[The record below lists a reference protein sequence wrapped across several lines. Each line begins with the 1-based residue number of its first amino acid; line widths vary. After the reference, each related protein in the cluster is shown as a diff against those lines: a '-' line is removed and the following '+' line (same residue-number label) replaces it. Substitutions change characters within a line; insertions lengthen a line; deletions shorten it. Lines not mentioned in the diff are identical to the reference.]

1 MNMTFGQ
8 FFPGTSPV
16 HRMDPRT
23 KLLLTLGY
31 IIGLFFIHTW
41 FGYVGAVLYL
51 AMAVFFS
58 RVHIRFLL
66 RALKPMLFIILV
78 TFILN
83 LFTFTDG
90 SIRFSSEN
98 IAKAFAMAGRLALLV
113 MGSQLLTLTTSPL
126 ALTDA
131 IETMLRPLKRLR
143 FPVHE
148 LAMMMSIA
156 LRFIPILL
164 DEAQRI
170 IQAQKSRGADFETG
184 NLFRRARALVP
195 LLVPLFVSAFRRA
208 DELAIAMEARCY
220 RGDVGRT
227 RMKELRFTGIDCYG
241 LLTGLLSVA
250 WIMLDRLVIEAFL

>member
-8 FFPGTSPV
+8 FFPGSSPV

-51 AMAVFFS
+51 AAAMVFS

-66 RALKPMLFIILV
+66 RALKPMLFIILI
-78 TFILN
+78 TFVLN
-83 LFTFTDG
+83 LFTFTG
-90 SIRFSSEN
+90 GAIKFSPESV
-98 IAKAFAMAGRLALLV
+98 AKAFAMAGRLALMV
-113 MGSQLLTLTTSPL
+113 MGSQILTLTTSPL

-131 IETMLRPLKRLR
+131 IETLLRPLKKLH

-156 LRFIPILL
+156 LRFIPTLL

-170 IQAQKSRGADFETG
+170 MQAQKSRGADFESG
-184 NLFRRARALVP
+184 NLFRRAKALIP

-208 DELAIAMEARCY
+208 DELAMAMEARCY

-227 RMKELRFTGIDCYG
+227 RMKELRFTTVDWYG
-241 LLTGLLSVA
+241 LLTGLLMVV
-250 WIMLDRLVIEAFL
+250 WILLDRLVIEVFL